1 MRTLVNLNP
10 HAEFRAMEE
19 AFERLFGGPARPANT
34 PVGGV
39 LPLDITERENKLIVR
54 ASIPGVDPKDLDIQV
69 EANVLTIRGESRHES
84 EVKDEKVYRREIA
97 TGSFSRSIRLPEGL
111 DLNAVD
117 AEFRNGVVTISL
129 PRVVEEKPKAL
140 KVNVRTAELPQ
151 EATPIENSQGE
162 NN

>member
-10 HAEFRAMEE
+10 HSEFRAMEE
-19 AFERLFGGPARPANT
+19 ALERLFGAPVRPANVPT
-34 PVGGV
+34 NGT

-69 EANVLTIRGESRHES
+69 EANVLTIRGESRFES
-84 EVKDEKVYRREIA
+84 EGQDEKVYRREIA
-97 TGSFSRSIRLPEGL
+97 TGTFARSIRLPEGL

-117 AEFRNGVVTISL
+117 AEFRNGVVTITL
-129 PRVVEEKPKAL
+129 PRVIEEKPKAL
-140 KVNVRTAELPQ
+140 KVNVRTGESPL
-151 EATPIENSQGE
+151 ETPPGE